1 MIGWSSVNPSLARNS
16 GCVVEQPSAAGA
28 IKRLIS
34 LTKPFCMKLQLITAP
49 PPSIIVLTFNRSF
62 AFWHTNSSSIKE
74 ALLLE
79 TFSTKVLHTAN
90 HHFIPHSKSYFEN
103 LRIEYTDI
111 LQLTDYGIISALA
124 DSSLTLDVE
133 CNYSILC
140 QNNQKYLSIKSTTD
154 TSTTLY
160 LPIYLL
166 SKFGAELISI
176 INQGS
181 SNEALNYFAMEI
193 KTTNPDIE
201 TDVRNLVEISIEP
214 INN

>member
-1 MIGWSSVNPSLARNS
+1 MRLLVVPFSSDYMQEFWAKILAGELN
-16 GCVVEQPSAAGA
+16 
-28 IKRLIS
+28 
-34 LTKPFCMKLQLITAP
+34 AP
-49 PPSIIVLTFNRSF
+49 NTYAYKTMEILRTFSQ
-62 AFWHTNSSSIKE
+62 KE

-103 LRIEYTDI
+103 LRIEYMDI

-124 DSSLTLDVE
+124 DSSLNLDVE

-140 QNNQKYLSIKSTTD
+140 QNNQKCLSIKSTTD

>member
-1 MIGWSSVNPSLARNS
+1 MLNATIVYFART
-16 GCVVEQPSAAGA
+16 
-28 IKRLIS
+28 IKNVF
-34 LTKPFCMKLQLITAP
+34 P
-49 PPSIIVLTFNRSF
+49 
-62 AFWHTNSSSIKE
+62 
-74 ALLLE
+74 
-79 TFSTKVLHTAN
+79 
-90 HHFIPHSKSYFEN
+90 
-103 LRIEYTDI
+103 
-111 LQLTDYGIISALA
+111 
-124 DSSLTLDVE
+124 
-133 CNYSILC
+133 
-140 QNNQKYLSIKSTTD
+140 IKSTTD